1 MEMKINLSQ
10 RRGGFNNSNKNPFCL
25 PPHVFCLFYHHGKKS
40 AKEAPMI
47 LNLDQARAVTDQ
59 YGQSHLL
66 RFYGQ
71 LSPAAQTDLLG
82 QIGAIDFE
90 LMNSLYHNV
99 VLHPPKL
106 SEASLITPLTA
117 HNWSGYDAATQTRL
131 RARGL
136 SLVGEGKVAAVLVAG
151 GQGTRLGHP
160 GPKGTYNIGL
170 PSGKSLFQLQAER
183 LLNLGRKAGKVIP
196 WYIMTSAD
204 NHTATTEYFRSHR
217 NFGYPGKDL
226 FFFSQDQLPV
236 LDESGKILL
245 SERGKISLGPN
256 GNGGCFL
263 ALAKSGALADM
274 NRRGVD
280 WIFLYGIDNV
290 LVRVCDPGL
299 IGFAAANNFPA
310 VNKTVAKASPEENVG
325 VLGYRNGRPAV
336 IEYTELPPELAH
348 QRDKAG
354 NLLYGSGNIV
364 THLFRRDFLEQ
375 NAGSNLPYHVAHKK
389 IATIDANGD
398 PILPAVPNAYK
409 FELFMFDI
417 FPLLSDMTALQVR
430 REEEFAPVKNKEGAD
445 SPATARNLLFELHR
459 QWLLRAGVHSDLL
472 WDRAVE
478 ISPLLSFAGEGL
490 EKEPLEAFL
499 KENRDSRLEI
509 SSPASRQNLNQG

>member
-1 MEMKINLSQ
+1 MNQK
-10 RRGGFNNSNKNPFCL
+10 
-25 PPHVFCLFYHHGKKS
+25 
-40 AKEAPMI
+40 
-47 LNLDQARAVTDQ
+47 LDQARALTDQ

-66 RFYGQ
+66 RFYDQ
-71 LSPAAQTDLLG
+71 LSPAAQSNLLE
-82 QIGAIDFE
+82 QISAIDFE

-99 VLHPPKL
+99 VLNPPELLEANCLAPL
-106 SEASLITPLTA
+106 SA
-117 HNWSGYDAATQTRL
+117 HNWAGCDAATRIGL
-131 RARGL
+131 WDRGL
-136 SLVGEGKVAAVLVAG
+136 SLISGGKVAAVLVAG
-151 GQGTRLGHP
+151 GQGTRLGHS
-160 GPKGTYNIGL
+160 GPKGTYDIGL
-170 PSGKSLFQLQAER
+170 PSGKSLFQLQTER
-183 LLNLGRKAGKVIP
+183 LLNLGRKAGKIIP

-204 NHTATTEYFRSHR
+204 NHAATTEYFRANR
-217 NFGYPGKDL
+217 YFGYPAADI

-236 LDESGKILL
+236 LDASGQILL
-245 SERGKISLGPN
+245 AERGKISLGPN

-263 ALAKSGALADM
+263 ALAKSQALADM

-280 WIFLYGIDNV
+280 WVFLYGIDNV
-290 LVRVCDPGL
+290 LVRICDPGL
-299 IGFAAANNFPA
+299 IGFAAANHFPA

-348 QRDKAG
+348 QRDAAG
-354 NLLYGSGNIV
+354 KLRYGNGNIV

-389 IATIDANGD
+389 IPTIDANGD
-398 PILPAVPNAYK
+398 PILPAAPNAYK

-417 FPLLSDMTALQVR
+417 FPLLSDMAALQVR

-445 SPATARNLLFELHR
+445 SPATARNLLFALHR
-459 QWLLRAGVHSDLL
+459 QWLLQAGVHPDLL
-472 WDRAVE
+472 RERAVE
-478 ISPLLSFAGEGL
+478 ISPLLSLAGEGL

-509 SSPASRQNLNQG
+509 PSSLSRQNLNQD